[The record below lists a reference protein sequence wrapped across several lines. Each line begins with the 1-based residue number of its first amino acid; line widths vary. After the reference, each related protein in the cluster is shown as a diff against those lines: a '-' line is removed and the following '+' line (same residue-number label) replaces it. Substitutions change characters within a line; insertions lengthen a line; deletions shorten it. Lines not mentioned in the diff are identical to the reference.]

1 MTISHKMMSHDE
13 CGKVVHRPC
22 SKYIDSIQELNK
34 NFIEFSLSTQIRSG
48 IKCSLLGL
56 TIMKRSSIDPRSK
69 AYIVAVSRILVI

>member
-1 MTISHKMMSHDE
+1 MMVVCESVSP
-13 CGKVVHRPC
+13 VVHRPC
-22 SKYIDSIQELNK
+22 SKYIGSIQELNK
-34 NFIEFSLSTQIRSG
+34 NSIEFSLSTQIRSG